1 MKTLTKQKDSV
12 NYYLGFFVENAN
24 DSGAVRRG
32 YLLLFK
38 QNDYKNMSN
47 NIPNKK
53 FPRAEKYL
61 PLLEYL
67 HLLISIILQGNLFV
81 IIYGFNMKFDMMQAP
96 KLMSVMSILSHLG
109 RNHATVLQEYMNAL
123 ILSSL
128 SPDSSR
134 YRNILYD

>member
-1 MKTLTKQKDSV
+1 
-12 NYYLGFFVENAN
+12 
-24 DSGAVRRG
+24 
-32 YLLLFK
+32 
-38 QNDYKNMSN
+38 
-47 NIPNKK
+47 
-53 FPRAEKYL
+53 
-61 PLLEYL
+61 
-67 HLLISIILQGNLFV
+67 
-81 IIYGFNMKFDMMQAP
+81 MKFDMMQAP